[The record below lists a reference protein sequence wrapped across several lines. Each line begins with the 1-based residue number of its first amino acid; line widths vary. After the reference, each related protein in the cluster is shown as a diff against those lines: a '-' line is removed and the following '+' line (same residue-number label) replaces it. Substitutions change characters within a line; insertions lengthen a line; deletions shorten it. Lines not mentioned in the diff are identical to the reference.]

1 MKYILIILSFLL
13 FNNCSK
19 PKTVLI
25 CGDHVCINN
34 DEAKQYFEENLSI
47 EVKIINK
54 RIKKEENLVELNL
67 KDVPQK
73 RQISINNKKQTN
85 EIIKVLSNK
94 EVKSIKKK
102 IKKNKKNKKK
112 SKIINTKTFKD
123 KKKLAKKSNKK
134 LNQKT
139 MDNDSLK
146 KIDIVDVCTIIEKC
160 SIDQISK
167 YLLKKGRQDNYPDIT
182 IRE

>member
-1 MKYILIILSFLL
+1 MKFYEKFPKFDWKFYIKIYTDLQQAGIDTEY
-13 FNNCSK
+13 K
-19 PKTVLI
+19 
-25 CGDHVCINN
+25 
-34 DEAKQYFEENLSI
+34 AKYHY
-47 EVKIINK
+47 VKYGYHEK
-54 RIKKEENLVELNL
+54 RRIHAVIKKEENLVELNL

>member
-19 PKTVLI
+19 PKTVII

-67 KDVPQK
+67 KDVSQK

-102 IKKNKKNKKK
+102 IEWDVVPY
-112 SKIINTKTFKD
+112 D
-123 KKKLAKKSNKK
+123 KENY
-134 LNQKT
+134 
-139 MDNDSLK
+139 D
-146 KIDIVDVCTIIEKC
+146 
-160 SIDQISK
+160 K
-167 YLLKKGRQDNYPDIT
+167 YWYK
-182 IRE
+182 